1 MKLANRSPKPRSS
14 QRGLSLVELMIGL
27 ALSLLI
33 LSAVAYVFAGS
44 SASYRQQESSSTV
57 QESGRIALE
66 VLNRDIRMA
75 GNPGCGNVAF
85 LNHASPAQ
93 FSNDLAI
100 TGAPGATAADPD
112 AITVTRGSAQFAV
125 IATSPAANQIQ
136 LVDITPLGTVVA
148 GDRLLISDCTS
159 TEVMTVTNVAG
170 NTVTGNAMGQ
180 QFNPGAQVMLL
191 ETIVFTVAGGELMRN
206 GQAVAGAVNNLKFS
220 YGISDGTGRSATRYE
235 SAPSAA
241 DLLNAVAVKLTL
253 TLSSGQGQ
261 AQASQSFTSTVALR
275 NRAP

>member
-1 MKLANRSPKPRSS
+1 MKVVNHLPKPLST
-14 QRGLSLVELMIGL
+14 QRGLSLVEILIGL

-85 LNHASPAQ
+85 LSHASPLL
-93 FSNDLAI
+93 FSDDLVLAV
-100 TGAPGATAADPD
+100 APGATAADPD
-112 AITVTRGSAQFAV
+112 AITVTRGSAEFAV
-125 IATSPAANQIQ
+125 IANSPSTSQIQ
-136 LVDITPLGTVVA
+136 VVDISPLGAVAA
-148 GDRLLISDCTS
+148 GDQLLISDCKF

-170 NTVTGNAMGQ
+170 NTVTGNAMTQ
-180 QFNPGAQVMLL
+180 QFGPGAQVMLL
-191 ETIVFTVAGGELMRN
+191 ETVAFTVAGGELMRN
-206 GQAVAGAVNNLKFS
+206 GQAVAAAVNNLKFS
-220 YGISDGTGRSATRYE
+220 YGISDGAGRSATRYE

-241 DLLNAVAVKLTL
+241 DLLNAVSVKLSL
-253 TLSSGQGQ
+253 TLSAGQAQ
-261 AQASQSFTSTVALR
+261 AQASQSFSSTVALR